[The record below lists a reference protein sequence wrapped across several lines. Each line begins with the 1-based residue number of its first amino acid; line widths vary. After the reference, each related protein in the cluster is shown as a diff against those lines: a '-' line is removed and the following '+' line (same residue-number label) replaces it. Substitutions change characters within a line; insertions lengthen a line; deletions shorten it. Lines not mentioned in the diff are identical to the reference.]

1 MQNPFTQS
9 ILKDWFS
16 TKYHLENAIRVINN
30 DTFKSK
36 MSETKNSI
44 QCLEDIVEE
53 SLKKVEQKTKKIGI
67 RIKRVKNIR
76 GDEEVQY
83 LNNKYARKS

>member
-1 MQNPFTQS
+1 MQNPFMHN

-30 DTFKSK
+30 NTFKSK

-44 QCLEDIVEE
+44 QCLEDTVEE
-53 SLKKVEQKTKKIGI
+53 SLK
-67 RIKRVKNIR
+67 
-76 GDEEVQY
+76 
-83 LNNKYARKS
+83 

>member
-1 MQNPFTQS
+1 MQNPFMHN

-30 DTFKSK
+30 NTFKSK

-44 QCLEDIVEE
+44 QCLEDTVEK
-53 SLKKVEQKTKKIGI
+53 SLK
-67 RIKRVKNIR
+67 
-76 GDEEVQY
+76 
-83 LNNKYARKS
+83 